1 MLTAAK
7 GFRLKRSK
15 LYRYAS
21 DAVDH
26 GRQYAYRDRR
36 TKKRVFRYLWQIRI
50 NAAVREAG
58 LTYSR
63 FMEGL
68 KAAKVALD
76 RKVLADLA
84 AQDTA
89 AFAEIVNI
97 AKGALKNKPAA
108 TLAKA

>member
-1 MLTAAK
+1 
-7 GFRLKRSK
+7 
-15 LYRYAS
+15 
-21 DAVDH
+21 
-26 GRQYAYRDRR
+26 
-36 TKKRVFRYLWQIRI
+36 
-50 NAAVREAG
+50 
-58 LTYSR
+58 
-63 FMEGL
+63 
-68 KAAKVALD
+68 VALD